1 MFQKL
6 SKQNKIIA
14 IICILAVIE
23 VITQYMSKIYT
34 IKKDNLFLFI
44 MIIGYVSMG
53 LLGHKLTEMNKF
65 TIAYTLHLLSHFI
78 VLGVIFFISKLV
90 FNEKYSNMEL
100 VGILIGLVSIYIL
113 TFKT

>member
-1 MFQKL
+1 
-6 SKQNKIIA
+6 
-14 IICILAVIE
+14 
-23 VITQYMSKIYT
+23 
-34 IKKDNLFLFI
+34 

-53 LLGHKLTEMNKF
+53 LLAHKLTEMNKF

-90 FNEKYSNMEL
+90 FNEKYSNMEI

>member
-14 IICILAVIE
+14 IICILAVID
-23 VITQYMSKIYT
+23 VFTQYISKMHT
-34 IKKDNLFLFI
+34 IQKDKLLLFV
-44 MIIGYVSMG
+44 MIIGYVCMG
-53 LLGHKLTEMNKF
+53 LLTHKLTEINKL

-90 FNEKYSNMEL
+90 FHEKYSTMEI
-100 VGILIGLVSIYIL
+100 VGLLFGLISMYIL